1 MCYETTGRNEGGAT
15 VYLERIA
22 SPEDLRALPEDA
34 LPALCDE
41 IRSAVVESSAA
52 IGGHVGSNLS
62 VVELTV
68 ALHRVFESPRDRLV
82 FDVSHQTYPHKMLTG
97 RAAAF
102 LDPARYEDVSGFS
115 NPGESEHDLFAMGH
129 TSTSVSLACGLA
141 TARDLA
147 GEKYDVV
154 AVIGDGS
161 LSGGLAF
168 EGLDNA
174 AELGSGLIIVVN
186 DNEWSIAPNHGG
198 IYRNL
203 AELRATRG
211 ASPTNVFRALGLD
224 YRYLEDGHDLPA
236 LERALSEL
244 RGCDHPVVLHV
255 HTEKGHGFAPALADP
270 ESWHHAA
277 PFDVATGIAASAP
290 GPDYAELTGAFLA
303 ERMASDPRVV
313 AVSAATPY
321 IMGFTPRRR
330 AAAGARFVDVGI
342 AEEHAVTYVTGLARA
357 GARPVLGIYG
367 TFLQRAYDEVWHDLC
382 LNAAPAV
389 ILVFGASAFGTTDAT
404 HLGFFDIPLLGAMPG
419 LPYLAPTCQEEYLD
433 MLSWALSHE
442 DGPVAIRV
450 PGAGVVSRA
459 DFARPS
465 AGYARGWEVVR
476 RGAEVAVL
484 ALGDLLP
491 LGERV
496 ADALAERGVSATLV
510 NPRLATTADEE
521 LLGRLAA
528 GHGVIA
534 TLEDGVLEGGF
545 GERVARALG
554 CDDVRV
560 RCYGLPRA
568 FPDRYDPAALL
579 ESCGM
584 TAEGVA
590 ADLVRELRG

>member
-1 MCYETTGRNEGGAT
+1 M
-15 VYLERIA
+15 YLERIA
-22 SPEDLRALPEDA
+22 SPRDLRALPEDA

-41 IRSAVVESSAA
+41 IRAAVVESSAA

-102 LDPARYEDVSGFS
+102 LDPAHYEDVSGFS

-129 TSTSVSLACGLA
+129 TSTSVSLACGLV

-211 ASPTNVFRALGLD
+211 ASSTNVFRALGLD
-224 YRYLEDGHDLPA
+224 YRYLEDGHDLAA

-270 ESWHHAA
+270 EGWHHAA
-277 PFDVATGIAASAP
+277 PFDVATGTPAPAA

-303 ERMASDPRVV
+303 ERMAADPRVV

-321 IMGFTPRRR
+321 IMGFTPERR

-389 ILVFGASAFGTTDAT
+389 ILVFGASAYGTTDAT
-404 HLGFFDIPLLGAMPG
+404 HLGFFDISLLGAMPG
-419 LPYLAPTCQEEYLD
+419 LPYLAPTCAEEYLD
-433 MLSWALSHE
+433 MLSWALAHE
-442 DGPVAIRV
+442 HGPVAIRV
-450 PGAGVVSRA
+450 PGAGVVSRP
-459 DFARPS
+459 DFERPS
-465 AGYARGWEVVR
+465 AGYARGWEAVR
-476 RGAEVAVL
+476 RGAGVAIL

-496 ADALAERGVSATLV
+496 ADELEARGVTATLV

-554 CDDVRV
+554 GDDVRV

-568 FPDRYDPAALL
+568 FPDRYDPATLL

-584 TAEGVA
+584 TAEGIA
-590 ADLVRELRG
+590 ADLARDLRG